1 MNGANPASL
10 NDDGTGA
17 VWIIGASSFNKPLF
31 MPFFQNNVNWWTGVE
46 YDVCMA
52 QVKNK
57 VYQVTMTVDKQLY
70 HDPTTINFKFFG
82 QAGWGTEF
90 KGSGGD
96 HRITSTSDVFKIG
109 TGADGH
115 DDGNV
120 YVPSTV
126 TLNPGDTWVL
136 TLDLTKGVANAVLSA
151 VKK

>member
-1 MNGANPASL
+1 MYTIAASYDYKCFRIWAMNGANPASL

-17 VWIIGASSFNKPLF
+17 VWIIGACTFNKPAFL
-31 MPFFQNNVNWWTGVE
+31 PLYQNNINWWTGVQ

-90 KGSGGD
+90 KDQAVTTASPLQVMSS
-96 HRITSTSDVFKIG
+96 RS
-109 TGADGH
+109 
-115 DDGNV
+115 
-120 YVPSTV
+120 VPVLTV
-126 TLNPGDTWVL
+126 TTTATSMCRV
-136 TLDLTKGVANAVLSA
+136 T
-151 VKK
+151 